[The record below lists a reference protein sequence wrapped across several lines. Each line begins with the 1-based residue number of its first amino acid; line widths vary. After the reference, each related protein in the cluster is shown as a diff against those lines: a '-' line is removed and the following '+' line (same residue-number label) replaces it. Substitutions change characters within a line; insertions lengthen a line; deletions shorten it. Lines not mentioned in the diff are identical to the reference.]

1 MTTDSSTIEWKRV
14 RWQLITLTSVHFLA
28 TFTNLFKYSQETG
41 LFSPRPSEQYRHLAF
56 WRKMDYL
63 IFFFK
68 CLFMLEIIYLF
79 RFGDRTNKIIF
90 LGAYYNIEM
99 GLQRSTRDENSD
111 QLEVRRN
118 YWSKERQLGA
128 LDTLALLWCG
138 FSQFNLSV

>member
-14 RWQLITLTSVHFLA
+14 RWQLITLTSMHFLA

-41 LFSPRPSEQYRHLAF
+41 LFSPPPSKQYRHLAF

-63 IFFFK
+63 IFFLNVFL
-68 CLFMLEIIYLF
+68 CLKLFIYFDLEIGQIKLYF
-79 RFGDRTNKIIF
+79 WGHIII
-90 LGAYYNIEM
+90 LKW
-99 GLQRSTRDENSD
+99 LQRSTRDENSD

-118 YWSKERQLGA
+118 YWSYERQLGA

-138 FSQFNLSV
+138 FSQFNFSV